1 MNFFQLQN
9 KLFYSKKE
17 NAGVLDSE
25 GEQAFVPFL
34 FNRWLSFYNK
44 ELPGFVN
51 ETLNKFGSI
60 FDDKQEAYKLYYYLI
75 PRLKWQRITY
85 IKKKKKEEDEVEGLN
100 VIAKNKN
107 ISKRELQQYVE
118 LEKILR
124 KQLYGNGK
132 Y

>member
-9 KLFYSKKE
+9 KLFYSKKDK
-17 NAGVLDSE
+17 AGVLDSE

-34 FNRWLSFYNK
+34 FNRWLSFYSK

-51 ETLNKFGSI
+51 ETLNKFGNI
-60 FDDKQEAYKLYYYLI
+60 FDDKQETYKLYYYLI
-75 PRLKWQRITY
+75 PRLKWQRISY
-85 IKKKKKEEDEVEGLN
+85 IKKKKKEEEEIEGLN
-100 VIAKNKN
+100 AIAKNKN

-124 KQLYGNGK
+124 K
-132 Y
+132 

>member
-17 NAGVLDSE
+17 KAGELDCE

-51 ETLNKFGSI
+51 ETLNKFGGI

-75 PRLKWQRITY
+75 PRLKWKRISY
-85 IKKKKKEEDEVEGLN
+85 IKKKKKDKEEIEGLH

-107 ISKRELQQYVE
+107 ISTREILQYVD
-118 LEKILR
+118 LDKDLS
-124 KQLYGNGK
+124 K
-132 Y
+132 